1 MQPQDASPLIQSQT
15 TGATEPPLIE
25 QTIGAFFDAMV
36 QSQPDHEALVSCH
49 QGRRYT
55 YAELQREARQLASAL
70 LREGLVPGDRVGFWS
85 HNNAE

>member
-49 QGRRYT
+49 Q
-55 YAELQREARQLASAL
+55 AKKLWIARKGSMIQPKATISAIWNTA
-70 LREGLVPGDRVGFWS
+70 VSAYDCKTSFS
-85 HNNAE
+85 